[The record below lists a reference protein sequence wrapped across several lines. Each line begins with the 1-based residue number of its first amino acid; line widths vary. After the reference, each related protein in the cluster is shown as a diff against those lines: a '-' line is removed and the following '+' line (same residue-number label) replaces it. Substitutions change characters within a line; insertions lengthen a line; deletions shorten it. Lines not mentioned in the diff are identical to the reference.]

1 MCKAKIDKEKVYKCP
16 QTCKD
21 KKKMVIFKT
30 YGRFYLILSMLNI
43 NLCFITVVMHFIK
56 QNYF

>member
-21 KKKMVIFKT
+21 KKKC
-30 YGRFYLILSMLNI
+30 LSLKR
-43 NLCFITVVMHFIK
+43 TVDST
-56 QNYF
+56 